1 MNYLANKIKN
11 FNKMKTLLKQYYLTK
26 VMQKN
31 KSMNIHTNIKEIES
45 VI

>member
-31 KSMNIHTNIKEIES
+31 KKYEYSYKY
-45 VI
+45 